1 LHWLISVVGLGAAK
15 APVMKV
21 AATKVE
27 MMTRME
33 NMLDMDMMESC
44 AKVCRVGWSGDEPM
58 VIRGRNPSC
67 FYTGE
72 PPFRLGGEAPRDIL
86 CNATATRW

>member
-1 LHWLISVVGLGAAK
+1 LHWLISVVGLGAAR

-33 NMLDMDMMESC
+33 NMLDMDMMENRV
-44 AKVCRVGWSGDEPM
+44 KLCRVGWSGDEPM
-58 VIRGRNPSC
+58 VIRGRNPTC
-67 FYTGE
+67 FYTPE
-72 PPFRLGGEAPRDIL
+72 TPFRLGGEAPRDIL
-86 CNATATRW
+86 CNVTATRW

>member
-1 LHWLISVVGLGAAK
+1 LGAAK

-27 MMTRME
+27 IMTRME
-33 NMLDMDMMESC
+33 NMLDDDGELC
-44 AKVCRVGWSGDEPM
+44 EVCRVGWSGSEPM

-67 FYTGE
+67 FYTPE
-72 PPFRLGGEAPRDIL
+72 PPFRLGGEA
-86 CNATATRW
+86 